1 MPRRGVADFSNAQA
15 RRIALAA
22 QGFDA
27 LAIAAGAMYPVVA
40 PLDTADPSK
49 PQHFGLTVMI
59 VVIVYCVLAILFTLD
74 NISKR
79 SRRR

>member
-1 MPRRGVADFSNAQA
+1 
-15 RRIALAA
+15 
-22 QGFDA
+22 
-27 LAIAAGAMYPVVA
+27 
-40 PLDTADPSK
+40 
-49 PQHFGLTVMI
+49 MI